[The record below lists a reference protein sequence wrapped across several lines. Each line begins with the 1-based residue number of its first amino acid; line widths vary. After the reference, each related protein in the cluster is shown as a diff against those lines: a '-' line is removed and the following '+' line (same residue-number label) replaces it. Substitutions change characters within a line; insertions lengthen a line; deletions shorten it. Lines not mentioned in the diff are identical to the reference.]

1 MIIFGRDDDGGLG
14 LSPAESAE
22 CYEMRRSLQKEEEQ
36 RGGGYEKNTRANNL
50 EQKILLLKYI
60 YIYIITI

>member
-50 EQKILLLKYI
+50 VSRTVIK
-60 YIYIITI
+60 TFFV